1 MQINGTIQEWLEG
14 FGDPVADTAFPPRDK
29 KGKPNKVSAPFNIF
43 LDKSETDG
51 SDDANFYTLH
61 DLTIERYT
69 QTSNT
74 AEFERFLY
82 RSGLHFIRSRT
93 WLPSEQLFMTVY
105 DITTEIITKNGV
117 DEDVNN
123 S

>member
-1 MQINGTIQEWLEG
+1 MQINETVQEWLES

-29 KGKPNKVSAPFNIF
+29 NGKPNKISAPFNIF

-51 SDDANFYTLH
+51 SDDANLYTLH

-69 QTSNT
+69 HTTNT
-74 AEFERFLY
+74 ADFERFLY
-82 RSGLHFIRSRT
+82 RSGLHFIKSRT
-93 WLPSEQLFMTVY
+93 WLKDEQLFMTTY

-117 DEDVNN
+117 DDDVNN